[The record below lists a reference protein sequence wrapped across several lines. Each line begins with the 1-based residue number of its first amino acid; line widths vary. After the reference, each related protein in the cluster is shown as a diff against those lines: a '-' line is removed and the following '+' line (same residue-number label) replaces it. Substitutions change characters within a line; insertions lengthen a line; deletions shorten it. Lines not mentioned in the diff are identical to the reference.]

1 MARINFSQVEQ
12 SVASIANRASYTA
25 DFIYELLA
33 AYGRSKSSIA
43 KLRNGDANLATA
55 NNEILQ
61 KDVVYFKIYPKDTQL
76 EPEVYITNDL
86 IKKYH
91 PRYIITTDLEN
102 LAAKDLK
109 KGTTLTTPIRDI
121 DRHVTFFYGWTGNEI
136 IEEKEESVLDRKA
149 ADCMKDLCDEIEK
162 IIVDTYRLSGNINS
176 EKVEHLLHKFFFRC
190 ESRP

>member
-61 KDVVYFKIYPKDTQL
+61 KDVVYFKIYP
-76 EPEVYITNDL
+76 
-86 IKKYH
+86 
-91 PRYIITTDLEN
+91 
-102 LAAKDLK
+102 
-109 KGTTLTTPIRDI
+109 
-121 DRHVTFFYGWTGNEI
+121 
-136 IEEKEESVLDRKA
+136 
-149 ADCMKDLCDEIEK
+149 
-162 IIVDTYRLSGNINS
+162 
-176 EKVEHLLHKFFFRC
+176 
-190 ESRP
+190 